1 MQQSLGAPAEKRVT
15 PIDVLIVDDDV
26 NARTMYSMYLM
37 NLGCKVRTA
46 RDGRSAIAQAN
57 QRTPDVI
64 VMDMMMPRLDGW
76 AASKTL
82 KVSPAT
88 SHVPIIAL
96 TGAEEARE
104 HARAAGCDAFLAK
117 PCTPDLL
124 WWEIRALLN
133 PLV

>member
-1 MQQSLGAPAEKRVT
+1 MQPSLSAPTKRET

-26 NARTMYSMYLM
+26 GARTMYSMYLV

-46 RDGRSAIAQAN
+46 RDGRSAIEQAN

-76 AASKTL
+76 TASKRL

-96 TGAEEARE
+96 TGVEEARE